1 MASFSATEAPR
12 RLFCR
17 HGHRCHWA
25 EQRTGLV
32 SLTPIIGKQA
42 QKDAR
47 KLAASSPALKHK
59 ARALQ
64 QLLAHHPYSQQAP
77 Y

>member
-1 MASFSATEAPR
+1 
-12 RLFCR
+12 
-17 HGHRCHWA
+17 
-25 EQRTGLV
+25 V